1 MKSYYYGL
9 VLLFSLS
16 VVHATIN
23 IGAHNIY
30 DNGTINTITVN
41 LYGNGSLYNFSGST
55 SNGTVNTY
63 LVNGTPYN
71 SSITPFLYQTITR
84 PIYGFINPSFEAF
97 NSTAWLNYTLTN
109 TAAYTLSAS
118 TSNVILG
125 TYSALLSDSF
135 VGGSNSTATLTQQ
148 INVTEVNNITLNVTA
163 VTNKIGGS
171 TVVCGGIEI
180 TLSMSGA
187 TSLRSVSSC
196 DSTFDGSPVTTTDSA
211 VLNTSGLNG
220 TQTLTITIKENDA
233 GASALQ
239 TFQVDAYLDA
249 LTVNYNLNATPING
263 IVAQALDIY
272 DLTNIQEFNMSYNLT
287 DETQT
292 TIGTATI
299 ISACLNTSLAYDGD
313 FSTKAECFP
322 GNALTLYQNFTY
334 NSSWNNSF
342 ISWRSRLEANGMPG
356 NGFEIAVY
364 NYSAGGFQGY
374 KYYSGTFS
382 SVDNYTYL
390 NVTSMGL
397 NASNPLQV
405 RSSRLFT
412 ANTMNYSEGSVVF
425 NYTTSGFYETSN
437 GYISL
442 VFTNVSLLNAT
453 FKSVGYLDRDYGSYN
468 ASNNITA
475 MLYPRT
481 ITARIFD
488 ELTGN
493 VLNTVTVN
501 AIAASNSLERT
512 NSTTNG
518 TMYVKPLP
526 DDNYSMTFSASGYNS
541 RTYLVDLPYSSSASV
556 DAYLS
561 NSTQNVTFLVLDR
574 DVSTL
579 LLEDAVIS
587 MASLINSTWT
597 TVQTKT
603 TDITGIAVLSY
614 TPDTKYRFTISKT
627 GYESSVFYLDPIN
640 PSVPST
646 CATTACYQ
654 IKLVRDNTF
663 DDTQDY
669 ANIGIVRTPTL
680 FYDDQRNVFVY
691 TITSPDGN
699 LQNYTINITYPGGSN
714 QSTGTNS
721 YGGTVTFYFNI
732 TGASFFDKV
741 VVTDTYY
748 SGGVAYPHV
757 FYYTITTNSTS
768 GLGTIAY
775 SENNTFGLG
784 DFERVFIATL
794 VTLVI
799 AGGTSL
805 YIGSSAA
812 GIVIVLMFGLFY
824 YNGLIPLWGF
834 AIAGFVGFV
843 TATWRASQ

>member
-30 DNGTINTITVN
+30 DNGTISTITVN

-71 SSITPFLYQTITR
+71 SSIVPFLYQTITR

-97 NSTAWLNYTLTN
+97 NSTNWLNYTLTN

-118 TSNVILG
+118 TSNVVLG

-148 INVTEVNNITLNVTA
+148 INVTEVKNITLNITA

-196 DSTFDGSPVTTTDSA
+196 DNTFDGSPVTTTDSA
-211 VLNTSGLNG
+211 VLDTTGLNG

-233 GASALQ
+233 GANAFQ
-239 TFQVDAYLDA
+239 TFQVYAYLDA

-272 DLTNIQEFNMSYNLT
+272 DLTNIQEFNITYNIT
-287 DETQT
+287 EEIQS
-292 TIGTATI
+292 TIGNVTF
-299 ISACLNTSLAYDGD
+299 TSTCTNPGFAYDGNFFTETTCAGGST
-313 FSTKAECFP
+313 FS
-322 GNALTLYQNFTY
+322 LYQNFSY
-334 NSSWNNSF
+334 NSSWNNQF
-342 ISWRSRLEANGMPG
+342 ISWKTKMESAGLAGAGLELA
-356 NGFEIAVY
+356 IY
-364 NYSAGGFQGY
+364 NYTAGGFQGY
-374 KYYSGTFS
+374 KYYTGTFS
-382 SVDNYTYL
+382 EVENYTYL
-390 NVTSMGL
+390 SANSLGL
-397 NASNPLQV
+397 SSSQPLQV
-405 RSSRLFT
+405 RLLRLGAGAF
-412 ANTMNYSEGSVVF
+412 NYSEGAVLF
-425 NYTTSGFYETSN
+425 NGTTNEFDSTTN
-437 GYISL
+437 GYIS
-442 VFTNVSLLNAT
+442 VPFYNATTVNVSV
-453 FKSVGYLDRDYGSYN
+453 KSVGYLDRDYTNYN
-468 ASNNITA
+468 ASTNLTA

-597 TVQTKT
+597 TVQTKS

-768 GLGTIAY
+768 NIGTIAY
-775 SENNTFGLG
+775 HKNYNFDLG

-794 VTLVI
+794 VTLIV
-799 AGGTSL
+799 AGGVSL
-805 YIGSSAA
+805 YVEAPAA
-812 GIVIVLMFGLFY
+812 GITIVLMFGLFF

-843 TATWRASQ
+843 TVTWRSSQ